1 MGKNP
6 LLIGIGMCVIHVAI
20 GYAQIVLEIT
30 KDLMALAINVAN
42 VVLGK

>member
-1 MGKNP
+1 VGKNP
-6 LLIGIGMCVIHVAI
+6 LLIGIGMYVIHVAI
-20 GYAQIVLEIT
+20 EYAQIVLEII